1 VHAGLHKDLV
11 VVDEVLIA
19 SPPWIDLDQRGRNGL
34 RTELGNGRSDVDRD
48 IRFGARGA
56 LLELISVSR
65 IMVFCS
71 VLSNTLVLSVDV
83 ELDARD
89 LGRMA

>member
-1 VHAGLHKDLV
+1 
-11 VVDEVLIA
+11 
-19 SPPWIDLDQRGRNGL
+19 
-34 RTELGNGRSDVDRD
+34 
-48 IRFGARGA
+48 
-56 LLELISVSR
+56 LISVSR